1 MPQMPLSD
9 VLARA
14 RRIIRNTFMIG
25 GTYYLYD
32 TSFYVPNILF
42 RVVKARHFYDMSV
55 VKDQNKY
62 IKDKY
67 ERVNVYNQDS
77 P

>member
-1 MPQMPLSD
+1 MFNYSSSLN
-9 VLARA
+9 L
-14 RRIIRNTFMIG
+14 
-25 GTYYLYD
+25 
-32 TSFYVPNILF
+32 LF

-67 ERVNVYNQDS
+67 ETRWYK
-77 P
+77 